1 MLVQPHLD
9 TVMTRRRQ
17 RKIKSV
23 SIKGVYQS
31 ETPCGSRKIVVSE
44 KQTTFG
50 NLVWELRAFN
60 KVAWLIAPCFTSVEN
75 NGRLTHSGDSYK
87 VTTASIY
94 LLVGQACTRF
104 RVLQF
109 YGLKIGEFVLTC
121 GATTVKQSHLS
132 LEPGLNL
139 YWQRFPQVTCHVTL
153 RNRWKYLSHKSF
165 PLWINLTYRLSSIV
179 YRLSSIVYRL
189 SSIVYRLCFSTCQN
203 WRLMWQYLRFKMYD
217 RDSKVNLKGKMMQF
231 YNPKQHKRTDTA
243 GGHTIS
249 ANRMAPKNI
258 TTWNNIGIKAFLAT
272 PVYSI
277 VELLFTSIGSF
288 THAHNVLYMLFLASC
303 IHSLKKSQ

>member
-1 MLVQPHLD
+1 
-9 TVMTRRRQ
+9 MTRRRQ

-23 SIKGVYQS
+23 PIKGVYQS

-60 KVAWLIAPCFTSVEN
+60 KIAWLIARLIALCFTSVEN

-153 RNRWKYLSHKSF
+153 RNMKIVSVKNLSHKSF
-165 PLWINLTYRLSSIV
+165 PLLINLTYRLSSIV
-179 YRLSSIVYRL
+179 YRLSSIVC
-189 SSIVYRLCFSTCQN
+189 V
-203 WRLMWQYLRFKMYD
+203 
-217 RDSKVNLKGKMMQF
+217 
-231 YNPKQHKRTDTA
+231 
-243 GGHTIS
+243 
-249 ANRMAPKNI
+249 
-258 TTWNNIGIKAFLAT
+258 LA
-272 PVYSI
+272 
-277 VELLFTSIGSF
+277 
-288 THAHNVLYMLFLASC
+288 HAD
-303 IHSLKKSQ
+303 